1 MIISPSIINEAVSV
15 LLAGG
20 VIAHATDTCYGFAC
34 DIFNEAALAKLYE
47 LKGMSFDKP
56 VSILVSSLAEA
67 EGYAEFSDSARV
79 LAQQYWPGALTLVL
93 PRKHTPPVL
102 ERPQVGLRPTLPV
115 LGRPQVGLRPTL
127 PAFLNPQTQSVGIRV
142 PNHEL
147 SHALVK
153 LLGRPITT
161 TSANVTTL
169 PSPYTAQAIRDQFLD
184 RKIKPDFILDSGTL
198 SEKNLPST
206 IIDMTGEKPRIIRQ
220 GSLVVPEISI

>member
-1 MIISPSIINEAVSV
+1 MSIAQSNIEKAVEI

-34 DIFNEAALAKLYE
+34 DIFNEAALKKLYA
-47 LKGMSFDKP
+47 LKGMSSDKP

-67 EGYAEFSDSARV
+67 EGYAEFSDKAHV
-79 LAQQYWPGALTLVL
+79 LAKQYWPGALTLVL
-93 PRKHTPPVL
+93 PRKY
-102 ERPQVGLRPTLPV
+102 
-115 LGRPQVGLRPTL
+115 TL

-169 PSPYTAQAIRDQFLD
+169 PSPYTAQAIRDQFAD

-206 IIDMTGEKPRIIRQ
+206 IIDMSVKKPRIIRQ
-220 GSLVVPEISI
+220 GSLKVDKISL